1 LHLAFQS
8 SSQVPVLRLSIDYV
22 VFATLTR
29 MAMFKSGITVVIVIY
44 SMVMSEGIPSCLLLE
59 LSLLSPF
66 LDSIANSVQKI
77 QKNPSTLNFPW
88 CCRVSLSFEKLG
100 K

>member
-1 LHLAFQS
+1 MHLAFQS

-44 SMVMSEGIPSCLLLE
+44 SMVMSEGIPSCLLE
-59 LSLLSPF
+59 LSLLFPF

-77 QKNPSTLNFPW
+77 QKSQHTEFPM
-88 CCRVSLSFEKLG
+88 VL
-100 K
+100 

>member
-1 LHLAFQS
+1 MHLAFQS

-77 QKNPSTLNFPW
+77 QKNPSTLKFPW

>member
-1 LHLAFQS
+1 MVHANCLLKVVYSSKFASQRPFLHLAFQS

-44 SMVMSEGIPSCLLLE
+44 SMVMSEGIPSCLLE
-59 LSLLSPF
+59 LS
-66 LDSIANSVQKI
+66 
-77 QKNPSTLNFPW
+77 
-88 CCRVSLSFEKLG
+88 
-100 K
+100 

>member
-1 LHLAFQS
+1 MVHANCLLKVVYIVASLHLAFQS

-44 SMVMSEGIPSCLLLE
+44 SMVMSEAIPSCLLE
-59 LSLLSPF
+59 LSSLFPF
-66 LDSIANSVQKI
+66 LDSHCQ
-77 QKNPSTLNFPW
+77 
-88 CCRVSLSFEKLG
+88 
-100 K
+100 